1 MLVLAL
7 DTATPALTVGLVRV
21 DEAVQTLAAHVQVD
35 ARRHGELLTPAITT
49 MLEEAGVKPADL
61 DAIVAGLGPGPF
73 TGLRVGLATAAA
85 LGDAVGIPVYGVCSL
100 DGIRTPAEPTLVA
113 TDARRREIYWASYVE
128 GQRVH
133 GPAVNRPQ
141 EVAQRLPEL
150 GVTAMAGAGA
160 ELYADVLGLPLRD
173 SRYPTVATL
182 VERAADRV
190 RIGAPAD
197 PLTPL
202 YLRRPDVTM
211 PTARKPVTPV

>member
-21 DEAVQTLAAHVQVD
+21 DEGARTLAAHVQVD

-49 MLEEAGVKPADL
+49 MLDEAGVKPADL
-61 DAIVAGLGPGPF
+61 DAVVAGLGPGPF

-85 LGDAVGIPVYGVCSL
+85 LADAIAIPVYGVCSL

-113 TDARRREIYWASYVE
+113 TDARRREIYWATYVQ
-128 GQRVH
+128 GQRVD
-133 GPAVNRPQ
+133 GPSVDRPQ
-141 EVAQRLPEL
+141 EVAARLAEL

-160 ELYADVLGLPLRD
+160 EMYADVLGLPLLD
-173 SRYPTVATL
+173 ARYPTVATL
-182 VERAADRV
+182 VERAADRI
-190 RIGAPAD
+190 RAGAPAD

-211 PTARKPVTPV
+211 PSARKPVTPV